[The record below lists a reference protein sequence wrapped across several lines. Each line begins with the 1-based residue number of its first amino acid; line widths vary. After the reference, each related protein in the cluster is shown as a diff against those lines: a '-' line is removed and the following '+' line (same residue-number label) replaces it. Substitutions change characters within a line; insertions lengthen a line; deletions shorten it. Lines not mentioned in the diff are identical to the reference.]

1 MLLRA
6 LGVVAFGMLV
16 PLCTAEAQ
24 QAAKIYR
31 IGYLAI
37 APRDVQVPF
46 IDALERGLRE
56 RGYVIGRDVV
66 IEYRFAD
73 GKIER
78 LPELAAELIRL
89 KVDVLVTGVNPNVR
103 ALQRATTTIPIVTAT
118 SLYPVEDGLVASLA
132 RPGGNVTGLTM
143 DTGEEIAKRLQ
154 LLREIIPGL
163 TRVATLSGAG
173 MSYNPFFVKQLEAA
187 ARGLGLT
194 VLPLEIRGG
203 QDLSYAFAEI
213 ERARVG
219 GLDGLRRAHYLG
231 SSGQYHQLVREEA
244 AARYLVWPVDH
255 RRRGRPH
262 VVRRRRVRSFSAG
275 SRLRRSHPEGSET
288 GGPPHRATHEIR
300 AGGQSEDCQS
310 PRVDDSPV
318 ARAAGR
324 SRHQVMADLTR
335 GELITG
341 SNSSYRR

>member
-219 GLDGLRRAHYLG
+219 GLMVFDGPITLAHRASIISLLEKKRLPAIW
-231 SSGQYHQLVREEA
+231 SGQSITVDEA
-244 AARYLVWPVDH
+244 VLMSYGVDVSDLF
-255 RRRGRPH
+255 R
-262 VVRRRRVRSFSAG
+262 
-275 SRLRRSHPEGSET
+275 
-288 GGPPHRATHEIR
+288 
-300 AGGQSEDCQS
+300 
-310 PRVDDSPV
+310 
-318 ARAAGR
+318 RAAGYVDR
-324 SRHQVMADLTR
+324 ILKGAKPADLPIEQPTKFVLVVNLKTAKALGLTIPQSLVLQADHVIR
-335 GELITG
+335 
-341 SNSSYRR
+341 